1 MKKVSFYSLLLSV
14 FAAAIF
20 SLVACND
27 TSDKKPEQ
35 TKLSIVTTIYPEYAW
50 VKEILGQRADSVE
63 LTLLI
68 KNGVDL
74 HSYKPTAQDIAKI
87 ASANMV
93 IYVGGESDEW
103 IKDALEATPKKG
115 RSEINLMTAL
125 GDRVKAE
132 EIVEGMQG
140 ETKDVVRQKVTE
152 PAEVHQP
159 ERETREEEH
168 HHHHDELAEDH
179 EYHDI
184 HAQHRS
190 KIGKKHEHHD
200 EHADPSTSSG
210 TKEHHHHDEEV
221 ENDEHVWLSLKNA
234 EILVQKITVE
244 LAKLDLVHASAYKD
258 NAADYIARI
267 TALDGDYRKAIES
280 AHRKTILFGDRFPF
294 RYLVDDY
301 GIKYYAAFVGC
312 SAESEASFETIAFL
326 ANKMDSD
333 SLPAILTIEKGNKKI
348 ASAVLAASKNSKDAQ
363 ILTINSM
370 QSVTEQQIA
379 KGESYLTIMQTNLE
393 ILKKALN

>member
-20 SLVACND
+20 SLVACNES
-27 TSDKKPEQ
+27 SDKKPEQ

-103 IKDALEATPKKG
+103 IKDALEATPKKD
-115 RSEINLMTAL
+115 RSEINLMKAL

-132 EIVEGMQG
+132 EIVEGM
-140 ETKDVVRQKVTE
+140 E
-152 PAEVHQP
+152 A
-159 ERETREEEH
+159 EH
-168 HHHHDELAEDH
+168 HHHHHEEHAEEH
-179 EYHDI
+179 E
-184 HAQHRS
+184 
-190 KIGKKHEHHD
+190 HEHHS
-200 EHADPSTSSG
+200 EHAEAH
-210 TKEHHHHDEEV
+210 EHEI

-244 LAKLDLVHASAYKD
+244 LAKLDLAHASAYKD

-267 TALDGDYRKAIES
+267 TALDGDYRAAIES

-348 ASAVLAASKNSKDAQ
+348 ANAVLAASKNSKDAQ

-370 QSVTEQQIA
+370 QAVTEQQIA
-379 KGESYLTIMQTNLE
+379 EGESYLSIMQTNLE

>member
-1 MKKVSFYSLLLSV
+1 MKKFSFYSLLLSIFMV
-14 FAAAIF
+14 ALF

-27 TSDKKPEQ
+27 SSEKKQEK
-35 TKLSIVTTIYPEYAW
+35 TKLSIVTTIYPEYDW
-50 VKEILGQRADSVE
+50 LKEILGTRADSVV
-63 LTLLI
+63 LTLLM

-87 ASANMV
+87 ASADMIV
-93 IYVGGESDEW
+93 YVGGESDEW

-115 RSEINLMTAL
+115 RSEINLMEAL

-132 EIVEGMQG
+132 EVVEGM
-140 ETKDVVRQKVTE
+140 E
-152 PAEVHQP
+152 AE
-159 ERETREEEH
+159 
-168 HHHHDELAEDH
+168 HHHDENAEELEHEHHSEHAPHHSKQAKGLAHYDE
-179 EYHDI
+179 
-184 HAQHRS
+184 HAET
-190 KIGKKHEHHD
+190 HEHHD
-200 EHADPSTSSG
+200 HEH
-210 TKEHHHHDEEV
+210 EI

-244 LAKLDLVHASAYKD
+244 LAKLDLAHASIYKD

-267 TALDGDYRKAIES
+267 KSLDDNYRTAIKS
-280 AHRKTILFGDRFPF
+280 ASRTTVLFGDRFPF

-301 GIKYYAAFVGC
+301 GLKYYAAFVGC

-326 ANKMDSD
+326 AGKMDSL
-333 SLPAILTIEKGNKKI
+333 SLPAIFTIEKGNKKI
-348 ASAVLAASKNSKDAQ
+348 ANAVLAASKNSKEAQ

-379 KGESYLTIMQTNLE
+379 EGESYLSIMQSNLE

>member
-20 SLVACND
+20 SLVACNE

-50 VKEILGQRADSVE
+50 VKEILGTHFNSVKLE
-63 LTLLI
+63 LLM

-87 ASANMV
+87 ASADMV

-132 EIVEGMQG
+132 EIVEGMDG
-140 ETKDVVRQKVTE
+140 FETKDER
-152 PAEVHQP
+152 
-159 ERETREEEH
+159 RETREDAKEDHEHAEAHEAGEHEHHTEHAEEHDHEHHEHAEKHEH
-168 HHHHDELAEDH
+168 HHHHDED
-179 EYHDI
+179 
-184 HAQHRS
+184 
-190 KIGKKHEHHD
+190 
-200 EHADPSTSSG
+200 
-210 TKEHHHHDEEV
+210 V

-234 EILVQKITVE
+234 EIIVQKIAEE
-244 LAKLDLVHASAYKD
+244 LSKLDAVHAAIYKQ
-258 NAADYIARI
+258 NADTYIAQLQS
-267 TALDGDYRKAIES
+267 LDAEYREAVNG
-280 AHRKTILFGDRFPF
+280 AVRKTVLFGDRFPF

-326 ANKMDSD
+326 AGKMDAE
-333 SLPAILTIEKGNKKI
+333 SLPVIFTIENSNGKI
-348 ASAVLAASKNSKDAQ
+348 AKAVLAASKKSQNSQ
-363 ILTINSM
+363 ILILNSM
-370 QSVTEQQIA
+370 QSVTEKQIA
-379 KGESYLTIMQTNLE
+379 EGIDYLSLMKSNLE
-393 ILKKALN
+393 VLKKALK